1 MCVRSDGL
9 AQTDFLNENTASFI
23 CELGR
28 PKYNLGRPKCNLGIL
43 KYNLGRPNWVDPI
56 RPKHTRIESNVSR
69 EI

>member
-9 AQTDFLNENTASFI
+9 AQTDFLNENTVSFI

-28 PKYNLGRPKCNLGIL
+28 PKYNLGRPKCNLGIP

>member
-28 PKYNLGRPKCNLGIL
+28 PKYNLGRPKCNLGIP